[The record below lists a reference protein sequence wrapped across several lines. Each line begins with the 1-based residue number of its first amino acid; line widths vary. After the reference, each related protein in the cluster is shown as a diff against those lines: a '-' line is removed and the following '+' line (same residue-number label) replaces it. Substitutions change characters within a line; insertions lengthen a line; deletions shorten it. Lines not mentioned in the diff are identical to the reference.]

1 MARNRKGLRPLSQ
14 TGLPRIPQ
22 NPKQRVPMEGGGKQ
36 PGSVLDAFNER
47 QETRQLHPTK
57 GWRNLSVKRSR
68 AQAVIA
74 AVHNGQQITTAGMA
88 MFLRTGKTN
97 EGLL

>member
-1 MARNRKGLRPLSQ
+1 MKRHPNARGKQRGPLSQ

-22 NPKQRVPMEGGGKQ
+22 NPNQRVPEEGGGKRA
-36 PGSVLDAFNER
+36 GTVLDAFNER

-68 AQAVIA
+68 AQMLVA
-74 AVHNGQQITTAGMA
+74 AIRNGQRTNTAQMA
-88 MFLRTGKTN
+88 DFLKHG
-97 EGLL
+97 